1 MVEVATA
8 YLSIVPETSKIGPG
22 IKQALGSADG
32 QASAAG
38 KSMGGKLSTALKN
51 SLKVGAVAAGTAA
64 FAGIGATLTKGF
76 SRLNTIDQAQA
87 KLRALGSSGQ
97 EVESIMDNAL
107 AAVKGTAFG
116 LGDAAGL
123 AGTMVA
129 AGIKPGQ
136 ELESTLRLVADSAAI
151 AGTDLND
158 MGQIYGKIA
167 AKGKLDGETLDQL
180 MERQIGILPELAKN
194 YGVTTEEAAKMVSEG
209 KVSFEDFAKVM
220 TEKVGGGAEEM
231 GETVQGAFENMK
243 AAAGRIGASALEP
256 LFKALPGGFSGIT
269 DAIDQLEPKVKALV
283 QTFSSNVIENW
294 GPRVRDSL
302 MGVWDALKGAGV
314 VDQTKDT
321 FLQLVDTGRE
331 LAPTIGR
338 IVAQFAKVS
347 SALGVSTWQVFLTV
361 VQGAASVLSAVEPV
375 LSMIADVM
383 EAQPALVAAAIL
395 AWAGFKTIP
404 TMVTR
409 AGTAIG
415 GMKDKITAL
424 TRAGTISAAN
434 QQQLASAAANHAKAQ
449 VGAQQAAARVM
460 VAEENLA
467 RVRAT
472 AGATAGQV
480 ASAESRLAA
489 QRLMAAQA
497 ANRVTTAT
505 NQMRTAQA
513 AAVAQSTTFGGTI
526 RNAYAQGASGATR
539 FTRTAG
545 LARGAMT
552 GLSKA
557 GSGLMG
563 MMGGP
568 WGLAMMGGMVAVM
581 AITSEMQK
589 SKQRARELAEAQAA
603 VGSATRDTTVA
614 LRESAGALDDGV
626 VTAMSSQ
633 IDAMQK
639 LAAKQWDNPLV
650 VAGVKGVDSALKT
663 LGLTTDD
670 LSRAMAGSDASWE
683 QFVTNMTMANPA
695 IIGFLPRLQQMRQDF
710 LAQRDVAA
718 RVTPGVAEFGDAIDV
733 LGDKSATASDKLNAI
748 KTAMDALNPQRSK
761 AEAVREMAESIEKF
775 NTEAANVGTD
785 AFNPAGQFDKWSES
799 GRKVSSMMTDL
810 AEKQQQVASTGD
822 KNDIARMNKEIEA
835 SLQALADSTGQPIEK
850 IRELYNSFG
859 GGENIDLMV
868 KLTGAPET
876 VQEIGQ
882 IQAAMNATPD
892 AKYVEFETGEL
903 TQGTL
908 DTLNT
913 LGIKV
918 TTMPDGKTIRV
929 NTTGDAGAKLQAVLN
944 TVNSIPPGKAIA
956 TTAPGGE
963 GVRSLL
969 ADMGVKVRTDNHKNI
984 VVESPLAPG
993 VKDLLHQIGL
1003 EVINRNG
1010 KNVIVRAN
1018 DDDYVNK
1025 SHKWTETEYKQIIV
1039 QSREMSAR
1047 LNPFANADGSITGYV
1062 NGGISQL
1069 EAYANGGLKQIRK
1082 PAAAD
1087 IYRPQGDGIGFA
1099 EEETGG
1105 EAYIPLANSK
1115 RGRSTSILAAV
1126 ADMFG
1131 MSLVPKDGTVS
1142 GLLGGIAGGAVS
1154 KLLKAAGAD
1163 GLTRFA
1169 DGGFNAKQLKDLAN
1183 GAGASRPLTGAPYVW
1198 GGVNWGDCSGAM
1210 SALTRAAAG
1219 LSPFG
1224 GRWATG
1230 SAASDLAAM
1239 GFQQGSWT
1247 PGTMGVGFYNGGP
1260 GGGHTA
1266 GTLPDGTNV
1275 EMGGSYGGGMVGGN
1289 VGANHSQFTDRW
1301 FLPVK
1306 PDHPKQHTD
1315 LLPSIL
1321 GIDESQTVPDGG
1333 TTQSPGAA
1341 GSAESRES
1349 TISGM
1354 FGKAAQEAVSGQVK
1368 DMLDVFGIN
1377 DSPGV
1382 LAGWAAIKTPGKDGT
1397 DSTVTDP
1404 GTNRPAE
1411 GEDTGKSKTS
1421 NPDDA
1426 GTEKA
1431 PPTKDSLKTAL
1442 SGIELVKDQFKKG
1455 LREAW
1460 RSGGEWDA
1468 SDWIVNKE
1476 STWKPSAQNGKYW
1489 GLIQGGEEVYRA
1501 AGVDPKTVNPTE
1513 QAKAFDK
1520 YVADRYQLPTKA
1532 KAFHEANNWYDQGG
1546 IASGRGHMLK
1556 NILEPER
1563 VLSPDETSAFQ
1574 DGMRRGFKGDDSA
1587 LIAKLDQLVK
1597 VIIAQGP
1604 NGVQPARDER
1614 EFMDKQRQ
1622 KNRRLVAAGKG
1633 GRP

>member
-1 MVEVATA
+1 MTEVATA

-22 IKQALGSADG
+22 IKKALGSADG
-32 QASAAG
+32 QAASAG
-38 KSMGGKLSTALKN
+38 KSMGGKLSSALAM
-51 SLKVGAVAAGTAA
+51 SLKVGGAAAGTAA
-64 FAGIGATLTKGF
+64 FAGIGGALTKGF

-158 MGQIYGKIA
+158 MGQIWGKIA

-231 GETVQGAFENMK
+231 GETVQGAFENLK
-243 AAAGRIGASALEP
+243 AAAGRIGATALDP

-269 DAIDQLEPKVKALV
+269 DAIDQLEPKVAALV
-283 QTFSSNVIENW
+283 ETFSSNVIENW

-302 MGVWDALKGAGV
+302 MGVWDALKGSGV

-361 VQGAASVLSAVEPV
+361 VQGAASVLSAFEPV

-383 EAQPALVAAAIL
+383 EAQPALVAAAVL

-404 TMVTR
+404 TMVGR

-460 VAEENLA
+460 IAEENLA

-526 RNAYAQGASGATR
+526 RTAYAQGAAGATR

-633 IDAMQK
+633 IDAMSK
-639 LAAKQWDNPLV
+639 LASKQWANPLV
-650 VAGVKGVDSALKT
+650 TAGVKGLDGALTK
-663 LGLTTDD
+663 LGVTTDD
-670 LSRAMAGSDASWE
+670 LSRAMAGSDASWD

-718 RVTPGVAEFGDAIDV
+718 RVTPGVAEFGEAIDV
-733 LGDKSATASDKLNAI
+733 LGDKSATAADKLDAI

-761 AEAVREMAESIEKF
+761 AEAVKEMGESIRK
-775 NTEAANVGTD
+775 AADATASIGPD
-785 AFNPAGQFDKWSES
+785 AFDAKGGLDAMSES
-799 GRKVSSMMTDL
+799 GGKLTDTLSDL
-810 AEKQQQVASTGD
+810 AEKQQGVAATGD
-822 KNDIARMNKEIEA
+822 KNAIARTNREIEGT
-835 SLQALADSTGQPIEK
+835 LQSLADSTNQPIEK
-850 IRELYNSFG
+850 IRELYASFG

-876 VQEIGQ
+876 VQQIGA

-892 AKYVEFETGEL
+892 AKYVEFQTGEL

-908 DTLNT
+908 DTLET

-929 NTTGDAGAKLQAVLN
+929 DTTGDAGAKLQGVLN

-963 GVRSLL
+963 GVRALL
-969 ADMGVKVRTDNHKNI
+969 ADMGVKVRTDNNKNI

-1010 KNVIVRAN
+1010 KNVIVKAN

-1025 SHKWTETEYKQIIV
+1025 SHKWTETEYKQIVV
-1039 QSREMSAR
+1039 QANDAGAR
-1047 LNPFANADGSITGYV
+1047 AGSSVAGIFGRANGGINQYV
-1062 NGGISQL
+1062 NGGIN
-1069 EAYANGGLKQIRK
+1069 EAEAFANGGMKVITK
-1082 PAAAD
+1082 PMSAD
-1087 IYRPQGDGIGFA
+1087 IFQGKGAGTVFA

-1105 EAYIPLANSK
+1105 EAYIPLAKSK
-1115 RGRSTSILAAV
+1115 RNRSTSILATV

-1131 MSLVPKDGTVS
+1131 MSLVPKEGTVS
-1142 GLLGGIAGGAVS
+1142 GILGGIAGGAVS

-1183 GAGASRPLTGAPYVW
+1183 GAGASQPLKGAPYVW

-1224 GRWATG
+1224 GRWSTG
-1230 SAASDLAAM
+1230 SAASDLPAM
-1239 GFQQGSWT
+1239 GFQQGMWKS
-1247 PGTMGVGFYNGGP
+1247 GTMGVGFYNGGP

-1275 EMGGSYGGGMVGGN
+1275 EMGGSYGGGMVGGS
-1289 VGANHSQFTDRW
+1289 VGANHSQFTDHW
-1301 FLPVK
+1301 FMPVT
-1306 PDHPKQHTD
+1306 PERPKQHTD
-1315 LLPSIL
+1315 LLPEVL
-1321 GIDESQTVPDGG
+1321 GIDDSQTVPDGG
-1333 TTQSPGAA
+1333 TTTSPGAT
-1341 GSAESRES
+1341 ESRES

-1354 FGKAAQEAVSGQVK
+1354 FGKAAQEAVSGQVQ
-1368 DMLDVFGIN
+1368 DILGVFGIN

-1382 LAGWAAIKTPGKDGT
+1382 LAGWAAIKKPGTDGT
-1397 DSTVTDP
+1397 GAGVTDP
-1404 GTNRPAE
+1404 GTNKPAE
-1411 GEDTGKSKTS
+1411 GEDTGKSK
-1421 NPDDA
+1421 A
-1426 GTEKA
+1426 GGSDESADTTETTPAA
-1431 PPTKDSLKTAL
+1431 PAL
-1442 SGIELVKDQFKKG
+1442 TGIDLVKDQFKKG

-1460 RSGGEWDA
+1460 RTGGEWA
-1468 SDWIVNKE
+1468 ATDWIVNKE
-1476 STWKPSAQNGKYW
+1476 STWNPAAQNGKYH
-1489 GLIQGGEEVYRA
+1489 GLIQAGAEVYRA
-1501 AGVDPKTVNPTE
+1501 AGVDPNTVDPTL

-1520 YVADRYQLPTKA
+1520 YVGGRYELPTKA

-1546 IASGRGHMLK
+1546 VAQGVGHMLK
-1556 NILEPER
+1556 NTLRPER
-1563 VLSPDETSAFQ
+1563 VLSPTQTAAFE
-1574 DGMRRGFKGDDSA
+1574 DGMRRGFSGDTSA
-1587 LIAKLDQLVK
+1587 LEAKLDQLVK

-1604 NGVQPARDER
+1604 NGVQPARNDR
-1614 EFMDKQRQ
+1614 DFADKQRQ